1 MIKNDRL
8 DLLMTEART
17 GNEAAYREFLS
28 EAAKRLR
35 AVLARKIG
43 ADADLEDLVQESLI
57 ALHQK
62 RHTLDPNRPVGPWM
76 NAIAKY
82 KLIDHWRKK
91 GRSPLVN
98 VEADLPVAADEFAN
112 MDIAA
117 LLGKLP
123 HPQAEAIRLTHIEGL
138 TGQEASERIG
148 IGHSALKLR
157 VHRGMAKLKK
167 FATDSELAEFEAQPT
182 TQIRAQK

>member
-1 MIKNDRL
+1 MKNDRL
-8 DLLMTEART
+8 DLLMAEART
-17 GNEAAYREFLS
+17 GNEAAYRDFLA
-28 EAAKRLR
+28 EAARRLR

-62 RHTLDPNRPVGPWM
+62 RHTLDPGRPVGPWM

-91 GRSPLVN
+91 GRSPMVN
-98 VEADLPVAADEFAN
+98 VEADLPVAPDEFAG

-117 LLGKLP
+117 LLGQLP
-123 HPQAEAIRLTHIEGL
+123 EPQAQAIRLTHIEGL
-138 TGQEASERIG
+138 TGQEASDRIG

-157 VHRGMAKLKK
+157 VHRGMAKLKTIV
-167 FATDSELAEFEAQPT
+167 ANSELEEEVGE
-182 TQIRAQK
+182 

>member
-1 MIKNDRL
+1 MKNDRL
-8 DLLMTEART
+8 DLLMAEARA
-17 GNEAAYREFLS
+17 GNEAAYRDFLS
-28 EAAKRLR
+28 EAAQRLR

-62 RHTLDPNRPVGPWM
+62 RHTLDPGRPVGPWM

-91 GRSPLVN
+91 GRSPMVN
-98 VEADLPVAADEFAN
+98 VEADLPVPADEFAG

-117 LLGKLP
+117 LLGQLP
-123 HPQAEAIRLTHIEGL
+123 GPQAEAIRMTHIEGL
-138 TGQEASERIG
+138 TGQEASDRIG

-157 VHRGMAKLKK
+157 VHRGMAKLKTIV
-167 FATDSELAEFEAQPT
+167 ANSQAEEGT
-182 TQIRAQK
+182 RE